1 LLLLNWSLV
10 IGHCSFIR
18 GGLELDQLELAR
30 NIVELIAD
38 QKGEDI
44 LLLDIREVSILA
56 DYFVIGTTTS
66 DRQADAIID
75 SVRQEM
81 KREFDVRPLHIEGE
95 SADGWVL
102 MDYGGVVV
110 HLFASEMRTYYDL
123 EGLWQAGRTV
133 VRML

>member
-1 LLLLNWSLV
+1 M
-10 IGHCSFIR
+10 
-18 GGLELDQLELAR
+18 ELAR

>member
-1 LLLLNWSLV
+1 LSWRLLKALKYPNC
-10 IGHCSFIR
+10 GIR
-18 GGLELDQLELAR
+18 RFRLDQLELAR
-30 NIVELIAD
+30 NIVELVAD

-75 SVRQEM
+75 SVKQEM

>member
-1 LLLLNWSLV
+1 
-10 IGHCSFIR
+10 
-18 GGLELDQLELAR
+18 LELAR

-66 DRQADAIID
+66 ERQADAIID

-110 HLFASEMRTYYDL
+110 HLFAAEMRTYYDL